1 MAKCIRIDEFGA
13 YITSDDIFG
22 GCDDWD
28 EELGVKRTDDEY
40 IIAND
45 SVLEGLY

>member
-1 MAKCIRIDEFGA
+1 MAKLIRIDEFGA

-28 EELGVKRTDDEY
+28 EEIGIKRTEEEY
-40 IIAND
+40 IIPKDAL
-45 SVLEGLY
+45 LEGL

>member
-28 EELGVKRTDDEY
+28 EEVRRTEDEY
-40 IIAND
+40 IIPND
-45 SVLEGLY
+45 ARLEGL

>member
-1 MAKCIRIDEFGA
+1 MAKLIRIDEFGA

-28 EELGVKRTDDEY
+28 EDIGVLRTDDEI

-45 SVLEGLY
+45 NKFEGL